1 MWIERT
7 KNGYRAVERYIDP
20 ITAKDK
26 RVSVAIAKNTAA
38 TRRAAEK
45 VLQEKITKKT
55 TATHSSTTFSELL
68 AEWLKHQQASC
79 KPSTYQVCI
88 QYSKKLES
96 AIGSDCLL
104 DRLTARYT
112 VQRIEKVYK
121 YPSRYNTAISH
132 LKSILRWGYD
142 NDFIQ
147 DITWIS
153 KMKPKKDT
161 HKKKALADKYL
172 EHEELDTLLQSL
184 TKEKWYELT
193 LFLALTGVRVGEALA
208 LDYTDIDLKNRE
220 IHITKTLSPITKE
233 IQPAKTE
240 DSVRTIYI
248 QDELIPLC
256 TRLRNRASMN
266 RFINP
271 LVFHGCKYHG
281 YYDYL
286 AEHSIRVLG
295 RKITP
300 HVLRHTHV
308 ALLAE
313 QGVSLE
319 TISRRLGHRDTG
331 ITRDVYFHVTDRL
344 KEKDNMA
351 IKAVNLL

>member
-1 MWIERT
+1 MWIEKT
-7 KNGYRAVERYIDP
+7 KNGYRAVERYVDH
-20 ITAKDK
+20 ITGKDK
-26 RVSVAIAKNTAA
+26 RVSVAIGKNTAA

-45 VLQEKITKKT
+45 VLRDKIEKKT
-55 TATHSSTTFSELL
+55 TAIHSSITFSELL
-68 AEWLKHQQASC
+68 EEWLKHQQASF
-79 KPSTYQVCI
+79 KPSTYVICKR
-88 QYSKKLES
+88 YSARLES
-96 AIGSDCLL
+96 AIGSDCLINS
-104 DRLTARYT
+104 LTARYI
-112 VQRIEKVYK
+112 VQRMERVYNT
-121 YPSRYNTAISH
+121 PSKYNTALGHI
-132 LKSILRWGYD
+132 KAILRWGYD

-147 DITWIS
+147 DITWLS

-172 EHEELDTLLQSL
+172 ERKELDSLLQSL
-184 TKEKWYELT
+184 SKAKWYDLT
-193 LFLALTGVRVGEALA
+193 LFLALSGVRVGEALA
-208 LDYTDIDLKNRE
+208 LEYTDIDLKNRE

-233 IQPAKTE
+233 VQPAKTE
-240 DSVRTIYI
+240 DSIRTIYI
-248 QDELIPLC
+248 QDELLPLC
-256 TRLRNRASMN
+256 TRLRNRASAN
-266 RFINP
+266 RFISP
-271 LVFHGCKYHG
+271 VIFHSCNYYG

-286 AEHSIRVLG
+286 AEHSIRAIG

-313 QGVSLE
+313 QGISLE